1 MTGSRITGS
10 VPILC
15 AGRIYCDLVFTGLD
29 GPPEP
34 GREVFADALKVC
46 AGGGAYIT
54 SAYLAAL
61 GETVGLVG
69 MMPAAPFGGVVSDE
83 MQRNNVQSFCE
94 ETQGQDAQITAAL
107 VTQSDRAFVTRR
119 VGSAVP
125 QSQIDALPQ
134 ARHLHIGELTTAL
147 EHPDLLRRAQASG
160 MSISLDCSWDG
171 QALTRPDLAEIIS
184 LVDLFLPNEDEAAA
198 LEACC
203 THVQPRLATIIKR
216 GAKGASCLQTGRT
229 AIHAAGLDVA
239 VVDTTGAGD
248 AFNAGFLSA
257 WLAGQPME
265 LALAL
270 GNACGATAVARI
282 GGAGDLPDLSSLRQT
297 LGEPVA
303 AQ

>member
-1 MTGSRITGS
+1 MTAPS
-10 VPILC
+10 PILC
-15 AGRIYCDLVFTGLD
+15 AGRVYCDLVFTGLD
-29 GPPEP
+29 GEPEP
-34 GREVFADALKVC
+34 GREVFADALKIC

-69 MMPAAPFGGVVSDE
+69 MLPAAPFGTVVEAE
-83 MQRNNVQSFCE
+83 MQHNGVQSFCE
-94 ETQGQDAQITAAL
+94 ETHGQDAQLTAAL
-107 VTQSDRAFVTRR
+107 VTKKDRAFITRR
-119 VGSAVP
+119 VGNAVP
-125 QSQIDALPQ
+125 QSKIDALPE

-147 EHPDLLRRAQASG
+147 EHPDLLRAAQASG
-160 MSISLDCSWDG
+160 MTISLDCSWDEKVL
-171 QALTRPDLAEIIS
+171 ARTDLAEIIS
-184 LVDLFLPNEDEAAA
+184 LVDLFLPNEAEAEA
-198 LEACC
+198 LETYC

-216 GAKGASCLQTGRT
+216 GANGASCLRTGRT
-229 AIHAAGLDVA
+229 PVHASGRSVQ

-265 LALAL
+265 MALAL

-282 GGAGDLPDLSSLRQT
+282 GGAGELPNLTGLLDSLANQQ
-297 LGEPVA
+297 A